1 MVHKEGEKKIRLQIV
16 CKLNA
21 EEEQLEL
28 FHCRERCWDTGTAV
42 WARVPSQILSMC
54 MFQKHLIENCS
65 LETAAFCAACS
76 VKEYERI

>member
-54 MFQKHLIENCS
+54 IFQKHLIENCS
-65 LETAAFCAACS
+65 LETAAFRAACS